1 MSLFPKNSRFLRFY
15 EVFFV
20 PLHGI
25 KKELEMAKKKILF
38 INQEIAPYVP
48 DSDLSIMGRALPQ
61 TMQERNHEIRTF
73 MPKWGNINERRG
85 QLHEV
90 IRLSGMNL
98 IINDTDHPLII
109 KVASI
114 PTARIQVY
122 FIDNDDYFTKR
133 QMATD
138 EKGEDYSDNG
148 ERAIF
153 FARGVL
159 ETVKKLRWIPDI
171 IHCQG
176 WMSAVV
182 PLYVKTAFH
191 DEPSFANT
199 KVVTS
204 LFAETLKKNLGQNF
218 KKCLEYRDVK
228 AEMLTSYDDNFDV
241 TELNKLAIDY
251 SDGVI
256 LADKDINATL
266 RQHTIDKQIPL
277 LDYHEDF
284 GDAYE
289 TFYDQICPD

>member
-1 MSLFPKNSRFLRFY
+1 MK
-15 EVFFV
+15 
-20 PLHGI
+20 
-25 KKELEMAKKKILF
+25 AKKVLF

-48 DSDLSIMGRALPQ
+48 DSEMSLMGNQLPHM
-61 TMQERNHEIRTF
+61 MQESGCEIRTF

-98 IINDTDHPLII
+98 IIDDTDHPLII

-114 PTARIQVY
+114 PVSRIQVY
-122 FIDNDDYFTKR
+122 FIDNDDYFMKR
-133 QMATD
+133 RMTED
-138 EKGEDYSDNG
+138 EEGKEYEDNG

-159 ETVKKLRWIPDI
+159 ETVKKLRWVPDV

-182 PLYVKTAFH
+182 PLYIKKAYH
-191 DEPSFANT
+191 DEPSFADT

-204 LFAETLKKNLGQNF
+204 LFSSPFKGTLDTNF
-218 KKCLEYRDVK
+218 KKCLEFKNVK
-228 AEMLTSYDDNFDV
+228 PKLLSAYNDTFDFL
-241 TELNKLAIDY
+241 ELSKMAIDY

-256 LADKDINATL
+256 EATPKVNKELMAYADKC
-266 RQHTIDKQIPL
+266 KMPL
-277 LDYHEDF
+277 LRYED
-284 GDAYE
+284 GDEAGRY
-289 TFYDQICPD
+289 TAFYDSLF

>member
-1 MSLFPKNSRFLRFY
+1 MVKSSK
-15 EVFFV
+15 
-20 PLHGI
+20 
-25 KKELEMAKKKILF
+25 MAKKKILF
-38 INQEIAPYVP
+38 INQEITPYVP
-48 DSDLSIMGRALPQ
+48 DNAMSLMGKDLPKV
-61 TMQERNHEIRTF
+61 MQERSHEIRTF

-114 PTARIQVY
+114 QSARVQVY
-122 FIDNDDYFTKR
+122 FIDNDDYFGKR
-133 QMATD
+133 MIERD
-138 EKGEDYSDNG
+138 EEGVEYDDNG

-176 WMSAVV
+176 WMSGVV
-182 PLYVKTAFH
+182 PFYVKTAYR
-191 DEPSFANT
+191 DEPSFAET

-204 LFAETLKKNLGQNF
+204 LYNKTISKDFGDDF
-218 KKCLEYRDVK
+218 KQFLEFRDAK
-228 AEMLTSYDDNFDV
+228 AELLSDYKDKFDFD
-241 TELNKLAIDY
+241 ELNKLAIEY

-256 LADKDINATL
+256 QAVPDV
-266 RQHTIDKQIPL
+266 DKQMLDFAAAKNIPL
-277 LDYHEDF
+277 LGYKEDF
-284 GDAYE
+284 ADAYE
-289 TFYDQICPD
+289 AFYESLYPNEAE

>member
-1 MSLFPKNSRFLRFY
+1 MP
-15 EVFFV
+15 
-20 PLHGI
+20 
-25 KKELEMAKKKILF
+25 KKKILF

-48 DSDLSIMGRALPQ
+48 DNHMSILGRTLPQ
-61 TMQERNHEIRTF
+61 AIQEQGHEIRTF

-114 PTARIQVY
+114 QSARVQVY

-138 EKGEDYSDNG
+138 ENGEDYADNG

-159 ETVKKLRWIPDI
+159 ETVKKLRWVPDI

-182 PLYVKTAFH
+182 PFYVKTAYH

-199 KVVTS
+199 KVITS
-204 LFAETLKKNLGQNF
+204 LFAKNLKKDLGQDF
-218 KKCLEYRDVK
+218 KKCLEFRDAK
-228 AEMLTSYDDNFDV
+228 AELLASYSDTFDFE
-241 TELNKLAIDY
+241 ELGKLAIDY
-251 SDGVI
+251 SDGIVQ
-256 LADKDINATL
+256 AEENVSKTL
-266 RQHTIDKQIPL
+266 LKHIAKKNIPL
-277 LDYHEDF
+277 LGYQEEL
-284 GDAYE
+284 GIACE
-289 TFYDQICPD
+289 TFYDQVYPDVEENG

>member
-1 MSLFPKNSRFLRFY
+1 
-15 EVFFV
+15 
-20 PLHGI
+20 
-25 KKELEMAKKKILF
+25 MAKKKILF
-38 INQEIAPYVP
+38 INQEISPYVP
-48 DSDLSIMGRALPQ
+48 DNSLSLMGKELPQ
-61 TMQERNHEIRTF
+61 AMQECNHEIRTF
-73 MPKWGNINERRG
+73 MPKWGTINERRG

-114 PTARIQVY
+114 QSAKIQVY
-122 FIDNDDYFTKR
+122 FIDNDDYFGKR
-133 QMATD
+133 LMEKD
-138 EKGEDYSDNG
+138 EMGEDYPDNG

-182 PLYVKTAFH
+182 PLYVKTAYH
-191 DEPSFANT
+191 DEPSFSNV

-204 LFAETLKKNLGQNF
+204 LFTKKLDKDLGTNF
-218 KKCLEYRDVK
+218 KKCLEFREAK
-228 AEMLTSYDDNFDV
+228 AELLKGYNDNFDFE
-241 TELNKLAIDY
+241 ELGKLAIDY
-251 SDGVI
+251 SDGIVQAEAAVNSK
-256 LADKDINATL
+256 LQEYSKAKG
-266 RQHTIDKQIPL
+266 IPY

-284 GDAYE
+284 AEKYE
-289 TFYDQICPD
+289 AFYDSLFPEEAEKDDID